1 MARSLYRCMQSKH
14 RTCEVCGETKKLEDF
29 ATAGITNGVKYYRYK
44 CKACYSVVKYARK
57 SANREWFN
65 EYRKTL
71 SCKACGLHDH
81 RVLEFHHRDPS
92 AKEKAVT
99 TMMYNS
105 REKIE
110 AEIAKCDVLCANCH
124 RILHYEE
131 RLEKKR
137 GLAQSD

>member
-1 MARSLYRCMQSKH
+1 MQSKH
-14 RTCEVCGETKKLEDF
+14 RTCSECGETKQLEEF
-29 ATAGITNGVKYYRYK
+29 ANAGTTNGVKYYRYK
-44 CKACYSVVKYARK
+44 CKKCFFSDKYKRRNK
-57 SANREWFN
+57 TRQWFE
-65 EYRKTL
+65 EYRRTL
-71 SCKACGLHDH
+71 SCEACGVHDH

-105 REKIE
+105 RARIE

-131 RLEKKR
+131 RAKKR
-137 GLAQSD
+137 SGD

>member
-1 MARSLYRCMQSKH
+1 MQSKL
-14 RTCEVCGETKKLEDF
+14 RTCSECGETKQLEEF
-29 ATAGITNGVKYYRYK
+29 ANAGTNNGVKYYRYK
-44 CKACYSVVKYARK
+44 CKPCYGVVKYSRK
-57 SANREWFN
+57 LANRGWFN

-71 SCKACGLHDH
+71 ECKHCGNNDH
-81 RVLEFHHRDPS
+81 RVLEFHHRDP
-92 AKEKAVT
+92 ALKEKAVT

-131 RLEKKR
+131 RAKKR
-137 GLAQSD
+137 SGD